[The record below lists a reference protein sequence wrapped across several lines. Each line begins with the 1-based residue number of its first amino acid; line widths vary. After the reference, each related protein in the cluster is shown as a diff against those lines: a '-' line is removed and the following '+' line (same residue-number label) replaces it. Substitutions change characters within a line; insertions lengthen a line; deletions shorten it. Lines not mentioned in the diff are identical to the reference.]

1 MFDAKSI
8 LEGIVRSAAPAGLQ
22 QPPPGGGG
30 LTDILG
36 EIGRQLGGQ
45 TGGPRQGNG
54 GADSGGGWGDILGE
68 LQRQLGQPQSPRQA
82 NNDTPVESAPTG
94 GIGDILGQLR
104 DKLNQSSGNIANGGI
119 ADILGQILN
128 QATTGA
134 KEGAGR
140 IGEATGASTTV
151 REAIGKA
158 TGGQTPEELLAKL
171 KDLVQQNPLAAGTAA
186 GGLGGLILGTRTGR
200 AAAGTAARIG
210 ALALIGGLAYK
221 AFQNYQAGKP
231 VITGLGEAEA
241 APQGSGFEPSAVTNE
256 AATHY
261 IQAMIAAAA
270 ADGRV
275 DDTEQAKIIGS
286 LKQAGL
292 DAEAEQFLANELNN
306 PKSVESLAATV
317 SSPEEAIQLYTAAR
331 IAIALDSPAEQQF
344 LSRLANALGI
354 DAKLAANIDAVTR
367 ASA

>member
-8 LEGIVRSAAPAGLQ
+8 LEGIVRGAAPAGQ
-22 QPPPGGGG
+22 QPQGGGG
-30 LTDILG
+30 LSDILG
-36 EIGRQLGGQ
+36 EIGRQLGNQQGM
-45 TGGPRQGNG
+45 PRQGNG
-54 GADSGGGWGDILGE
+54 GTDSGGGWGDILGE
-68 LQRQLGQPQSPRQA
+68 LQRQLGQAQPPRQA
-82 NNDTPVESAPTG
+82 TNEAPSSGSSG
-94 GIGDILGQLR
+94 GIGDILGQIK
-104 DKLNQSSGNIANGGI
+104 DQLNQSSGNISGGGI
-119 ADILGQILN
+119 ADILGKVLT

-134 KEGAGR
+134 KEGASR
-140 IGEATGASTTV
+140 IGEATGATTAA
-151 REAIGKA
+151 RDAIGKA
-158 TGGQTPEELLAKL
+158 TGGQTPEELLARL
-171 KDLVQQNPLAAGTAA
+171 KELIQQNPLAAGTAA

-221 AFQNYQAGKP
+221 AFQNYQTGKP
-231 VITGLGEAEA
+231 LITGLGEAEA

-261 IQAMIAAAA
+261 IQSMIAAAA

-275 DDTEQAKIIGS
+275 DNSEQAKIIGS

-292 DAEAEQFLANELNN
+292 DSEAEEFLANELNN
-306 PKSVESLAATV
+306 PKTPESLATLV
-317 SSPEEAIQLYTAAR
+317 NSPEEAIQLYTAAR

-344 LSRLANALGI
+344 LARLANALGI
-354 DAKLAANIDAVTR
+354 DPKLAANIDAVTR